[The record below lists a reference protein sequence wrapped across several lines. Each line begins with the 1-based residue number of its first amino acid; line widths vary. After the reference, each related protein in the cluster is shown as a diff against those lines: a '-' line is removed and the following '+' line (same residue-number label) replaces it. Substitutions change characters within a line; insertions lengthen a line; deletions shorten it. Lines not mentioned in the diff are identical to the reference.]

1 MALTEKAKEYTT
13 NLQLRVQ
20 VEEPFKRL
28 AKKNPVEAQIA
39 IISLQRILQNT
50 LQMNKRNIG

>member
-1 MALTEKAKEYTT
+1 MALTEKAKEYTS

-20 VEEPFKRL
+20 VEEPFRRL
-28 AKKNPVEAQIA
+28 AKKNKVEAQLT

-50 LQMNKRNIG
+50 IATGNRNVG